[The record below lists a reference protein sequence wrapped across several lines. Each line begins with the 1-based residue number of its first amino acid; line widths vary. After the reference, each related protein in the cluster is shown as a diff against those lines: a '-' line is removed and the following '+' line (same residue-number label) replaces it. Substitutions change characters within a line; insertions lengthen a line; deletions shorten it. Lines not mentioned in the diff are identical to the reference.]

1 VERHRNG
8 TENRVANLPSRDET
22 AALEAAGGNADLARE
37 LLETLVAG
45 LPQELADLQRCF
57 AANDWP
63 LLAEAAHRMR
73 GATSY
78 CGIPAMDNH
87 LQALERAAMVG
98 DRELALE
105 SGMDDFLSKPIEQ
118 GMLRKALQ
126 RWVPTQIPGHGN
138 ARVLKAG

>member
-1 VERHRNG
+1 MERHRNG

-98 DRELALE
+98 DRERAGLGIERVEQEAERLASVVTCE
-105 SGMDDFLSKPIEQ
+105 
-118 GMLRKALQ
+118 LREPL
-126 RWVPTQIPGHGN
+126 
-138 ARVLKAG
+138 